1 VNATHRAPYLRNASA
16 RRDPPAING
25 RPPPADLDAEA
36 AVLSSVLL
44 GGALDVV
51 LAIARPSDFFATS
64 HQRIL
69 AAAIEVSK
77 AGTPVDLV
85 TVAACL
91 RDQELLQ
98 HIGGAAYLAK
108 LANEV
113 PSVLNVGAHARIVAG
128 LAARRRVIAEAQLVA
143 AEGYGEVEP
152 DWTARAPARLAEAA
166 ALPSPTEEG
175 TMPIGESLNVAM
187 AKFRRAETG
196 RMTGTPTGFAEL
208 DRLTAG
214 LEGGDLTFLAAE
226 SSAGKSA
233 LAGNIA
239 VNVASRPRVVTTAD
253 GGEAVVPLGT
263 LYFTPEMPHD
273 ELSTRMACAQGR
285 ANAARIRSGKAPPE
299 DWDGLIAGAAY
310 LQSLPI
316 EFDDDA
322 HLTVAKVRART
333 TRVQAAF
340 AARGVDLALVVV
352 DYLQL
357 MDGRDEVERGS
368 NREREVSEIGKR
380 LRQASRDF
388 PTIHWLILSQLNEDG
403 QLRESRAL
411 EQHAP
416 NIWILSRDDKP
427 RDRWSGDVDPAQPA
441 RIFIKKQRNGPR
453 RVTAHTWFHPSF
465 CLFSDEERV

>member
-1 VNATHRAPYLRNASA
+1 MNATNRAPHLRDVSA
-16 RRDPPAING
+16 RPEPPTIAG
-25 RPPPADLDAEA
+25 KPPPNDLDAEA
-36 AVLSSVLL
+36 ACLSAVML
-44 GGALDVV
+44 GGSLDAV
-51 LAIARPSDFFATS
+51 LAVAKPEDFWSRPNR
-64 HQRIL
+64 RIIT
-69 AAAIEVSK
+69 AAVEVAK
-77 AGTPVDLV
+77 AGSPIDIV
-85 TVAACL
+85 TVASWL
-91 RDQELLQ
+91 REREWLTE
-98 HIGGAAYLAK
+98 IGGASYLAQISDAVPAV
-108 LANEV
+108 ANV
-113 PSVLNVGAHARIVAG
+113 TAYARIVAE
-128 LAARRRVIAEAQLVA
+128 LAARRRLIAECQRIA
-143 AEGYGEVEP
+143 AEGYSQVEP
-152 DWTARAPARLAEAA
+152 DWLANASKRISEAA
-166 ALPSPTEEG
+166 VLQSPTELG
-175 TMPIGESLNVAM
+175 TMPIGESLSVAM
-187 AKFRRAETG
+187 AKFRRAESG

-239 VNVASRPRVVTTAD
+239 VNVASRPRVVTAAD
-253 GGEAVVPLGT
+253 GGEALVPLGA

-333 TRVQAAF
+333 TRVQASF